1 MPATNGAA
9 PMMEETVEVT
19 ETITEDQGPND
30 FKSAVRDLKATF
42 TKEIDNYIEQ
52 AGVEN
57 IGKYFKSMNVA
68 YNNQLNNLRKQFKVE
83 ILDPEDQLFTP
94 EFLAE
99 FEEIPGMKSGGI
111 SMTQEELNE
120 MFGPNV
126 ISIETFNALKPHQ
139 QAMLVDKGLLAKIE
153 RDKTTAGS
161 SIDMTALNNLLQER
175 RDLSKDIGEAA
186 RSGYASIGS
195 TGGHF
200 LGARSAGRKAELSAR
215 DAALA
220 DEIGLQKALL
230 TAQAKGEGVGGLDFD
245 FTAKESEN
253 FTLADLIKQEKEDE
267 DARNL
272 WLDIQK
278 LTTTKAGNPKLGK
291 ALQGYLQATNGQVPP
306 PYQGEERL
314 IPKLK
319 GTDDEVM
326 TLSDYYYYVLQKAA
340 TDTSISINEELEKWV
355 TTFVKPPE

>member
-1 MPATNGAA
+1 MQEGGPVPPVPEEPSIEEQVAKLAKLKGISVPTARGQLLEATAAQQGMSLPPDVINQFAVGLISLHDALAQGTQNQESQQNERNLAQQEQLFFPGMQTGGMVGMDLFEEGDQDVNEALNMMATVANPEVPDMPATNGAA

-19 ETITEDQGPND
+19 ETITEDQGPNND

-42 TKEIDNYIEQ
+42 TKEIDSYIEQ

-126 ISIETFNALKPHQ
+126 ISIEKFNALKPHQ

-161 SIDMTALNNLLQER
+161 SIDMTALNQPLTVLLR
-175 RDLSKDIGEAA
+175 
-186 RSGYASIGS
+186 
-195 TGGHF
+195 
-200 LGARSAGRKAELSAR
+200 
-215 DAALA
+215 
-220 DEIGLQKALL
+220 
-230 TAQAKGEGVGGLDFD
+230 
-245 FTAKESEN
+245 
-253 FTLADLIKQEKEDE
+253 
-267 DARNL
+267 
-272 WLDIQK
+272 
-278 LTTTKAGNPKLGK
+278 
-291 ALQGYLQATNGQVPP
+291 
-306 PYQGEERL
+306 
-314 IPKLK
+314 
-319 GTDDEVM
+319 
-326 TLSDYYYYVLQKAA
+326 
-340 TDTSISINEELEKWV
+340 
-355 TTFVKPPE
+355 